1 MLPAGV
7 IDRKGEFA
15 ANGDETARDVRPW
28 DGTRVP
34 RIKQKKDDLIGY
46 SYQVSL
52 VAHNL
57 EPFREVAIDL
67 FDEHWIVI
75 RTG

>member
-7 IDRKGEFA
+7 IDRKGKFV

-28 DGTRVP
+28 DRTRVP
-34 RIKQKKDDLIGY
+34 RIKQKKDGLIGY
-46 SYQVSL
+46 SYRVSL

-57 EPFREVAIDL
+57 EPFS
-67 FDEHWIVI
+67 
-75 RTG
+75 